1 MNVFNQVLHKVFSNF
16 FTKKILL
23 LYDKCPVQI
32 NKEVEKTVHE
42 EMCYVSSLAF
52 YVNLLVPY
60 HNSL

>member
-23 LYDKCPVQI
+23 LTDKCPVQI

-42 EMCYVSSLAF
+42 EMCYVWSLAF
-52 YVNLLVPY
+52 YVNFLVPY
-60 HNSL
+60 HNSF